1 MTPVVQ
7 IFSVYI
13 IVFCI
18 LPSGRLH
25 LTDALTLFRR
35 HEVHS
40 DSGACST
47 ASAQPVQFTVK
58 FIGLSGQIIFWKIW
72 LIVIDCNVC
81 LIRICRHILQR
92 KICSRPL
99 SGQFLRIRMF
109 FCWRPGS
116 IIPGRSLL
124 QRILCLIGCRFF
136 CYGSLQYLSG
146 TLRLRFSTCRHRQ
159 NGRQCSR
166 Q

>member
-1 MTPVVQ
+1 MIFCLFYIICDHVFKRQHSVHIQIPGAGNQVFLIGIFSGELKTDQMTPVVQ

-25 LTDALTLFRR
+25 LTDALTLFCR

-58 FIGLSGQIIFWKIW
+58 FIGLSGQIIF
-72 LIVIDCNVC
+72 
-81 LIRICRHILQR
+81 
-92 KICSRPL
+92 
-99 SGQFLRIRMF
+99 
-109 FCWRPGS
+109 
-116 IIPGRSLL
+116 
-124 QRILCLIGCRFF
+124 
-136 CYGSLQYLSG
+136 
-146 TLRLRFSTCRHRQ
+146 
-159 NGRQCSR
+159 
-166 Q
+166 